1 MLTYASLAGNVASFL
16 IVAVRDDRQYFAE
29 IKSSLDFGQKCRNV
43 KNNPKEMLDAANLQL
58 QLAHM
63 KEANAGSSTE
73 TTHLVPFFSFQL
85 QLAHMKEANA
95 GSSTQATHFSSTHS
109 THLVAFF
116 FPAGIERSVVSCS
129 PRTWY
134 IT

>member
-1 MLTYASLAGNVASFL
+1 MASFL

-63 KEANAGSSTE
+63 KEANAG
-73 TTHLVPFFSFQL
+73 
-85 QLAHMKEANA
+85 ANTP
-95 GSSTQATHFSSTHS
+95 GT
-109 THLVAFF
+109 
-116 FPAGIERSVVSCS
+116 
-129 PRTWY
+129 
-134 IT
+134 